1 MYKNKDKKIRTEYK
15 KQFFILV
22 ILSKVIRNL
31 LSAGLLLGFGVWLL
45 MASKELFINVNVHD
59 GRRYFV

>member
-15 KQFFILV
+15 KQFFILD

-31 LSAGLLLGFGVWLL
+31 LSAGLLLGFGFWLL

-59 GRRYFV
+59 GCRYFV

>member
-15 KQFFILV
+15 KQFFILD

-31 LSAGLLLGFGVWLL
+31 LSAGLLLGFGFWLL
-45 MASKELFINVNVHD
+45 MASKGLFINVNVHD
-59 GRRYFV
+59 GRRYVV